1 MQVTNYQ
8 MHAMLECYSKKLIHA
23 KKSQKPENGQRAGI
37 TQEQALSAESTREAT
52 MARISRQVLDKVTD
66 VVALSIS
73 QGKTLSQQPEPE
85 TGSTGQRETP
95 AEEFT
100 YNVIDAINRKRT
112 DRLVLGD
119 SGALYRR
126 LERMAE
132 KAATNTT
139 KVWV

>member
-1 MQVTNYQ
+1 
-8 MHAMLECYSKKLIHA
+8 
-23 KKSQKPENGQRAGI
+23 
-37 TQEQALSAESTREAT
+37 
-52 MARISRQVLDKVTD
+52 LDKVTD